1 MPLFSCFFAT
11 LSPHA
16 PTQHVS
22 SLALQVG
29 SWYQTFKREYAA
41 VTGNRWN
48 QGSFTA
54 IYRNS
59 DRPSAQWFHD
69 NTYVRGTEGKQ
80 HSLHNQACS

>member
-1 MPLFSCFFAT
+1 M
-11 LSPHA
+11 
-16 PTQHVS
+16 S

-54 IYRNS
+54 VYRNT
-59 DRPSAQWFHD
+59 DRPGMQWFHD
-69 NTYVRGTEGKQ
+69 NT
-80 HSLHNQACS
+80 